1 MRIESSVTSLSWIPS
16 EAIASMTAKLPFE
29 LGVAHYDETPPDVLE
44 DLEALRE
51 ADRFRFANRLE
62 AWIEVEDGKIVGSG
76 QSGGGMIG
84 STTRQL
90 ASTMSCRVYNVASPT
105 MASTSSVS

>member
-29 LGVAHYDETPPDVLE
+29 LGLAHYDETPPDAID
-44 DLEALRE
+44 DLEALRD

-62 AWIEVEDGKIVGSG
+62 AWIEVEDGKITSCG
-76 QSGGGMIG
+76 QAFRLVDAA
-84 STTRQL
+84 TTL
-90 ASTMSCRVYNVASPT
+90 
-105 MASTSSVS
+105 